1 MQNKKVFSRM
11 NKSLLTNLIAV
22 ALIILSFNIP
32 QYSAQIFSMG
42 VFSLSGAITN
52 WLAVYMLFER
62 VPLLYGSGVIPNQFE
77 QFKAAI
83 KSMMMQQFFT
93 QENLGRLIE
102 AEEESASQLIDLG
115 PLLDEIDYDNV
126 FQRLLDAIMASSF
139 GGMLGMFGGV
149 DALEPLR
156 KPFAEKIK
164 GALDE
169 MVNSESFHNKLANS
183 LNTSALSEDMLVH
196 IEQMVDYR
204 LEELTPE
211 LVKNIIQT
219 MIQKHLGWLVVWGGV
234 FGGLIGL
241 GVSFY
246 N

>member
-1 MQNKKVFSRM
+1 MAESKTFLI
-11 NKSLLTNLIAV
+11 NKSLVTNLLA
-22 ALIILSFNIP
+22 AGLILLSFNVP
-32 QYSAQIFSMG
+32 QYSTQIFNMG
-42 VFSLSGAITN
+42 IFALSGAITN

-83 KSMMMQQFFT
+83 KTMMMQQFFT
-93 QENLGRLIE
+93 SENLNRLIVT
-102 AEEESASQLIDLG
+102 EEESASNLIDLDS
-115 PLLDEIDYDNV
+115 LLDEIDYDNV
-126 FQRLLDAIMASSF
+126 FQRLLDAIMESSF
-139 GGMLGMFGGV
+139 GSMLGMFGGAG
-149 DALEPLR
+149 ALEPLR
-156 KPFAEKIK
+156 GPFAEKIR

-169 MVNSESFHNKLANS
+169 MVNTESFHEKLSGSINNS
-183 LNTSALSEDMLVH
+183 MLSEDMLQH

-211 LVKNIIQT
+211 LVKNIVQE

-241 GVSFY
+241 VVSFI
-246 N
+246 